1 LGFIETPGSLTKI
14 EKLFLQ
20 IILIIIANINM
31 EQQFADRVQ
40 DMINDAQLIL
50 NNHIQLQYNDN
61 LFNYYSCVVR
71 IIDAFHTEI
80 QDDDNYFNWYC
91 QLMTRHVTKLD
102 IDDFME
108 LTTVTPTDF
117 IRMYY
122 WLIFESFYVDENIL
136 FTEKQRIILGN
147 QFKRSGLKEELMATV
162 WHPINFDKFG
172 HWDPETFEFDGLCP

>member
-1 LGFIETPGSLTKI
+1 
-14 EKLFLQ
+14 
-20 IILIIIANINM
+20 M

-40 DMINDAQLIL
+40 DMINDVQLIL
-50 NNHIQLQYNDN
+50 NNQIQINHN
-61 LFNYYSCVVR
+61 LFNYHSHVIR

-108 LTTVTPTDF
+108 LTIVTPTDF

-122 WLIFESFYVDENIL
+122 WLIFDSFYVEENIL
-136 FTEKQRIILGN
+136 FTERQRIILGN
-147 QFKRSGLKEELMATV
+147 QFKRSALKEQLMATV
-162 WHPINFDKFG
+162 WHPINCDKF
-172 HWDPETFEFDGLCP
+172 HYWDPETFEFE